1 MKNIKFE
8 RIDSEIQ
15 RELSL
20 LLRYDVKDPRVTQAM
35 VIVSGVNTTA
45 DLKYAKVF
53 VSIMAEDKK
62 VVLKALQAGAGFF
75 RKELAS
81 RLRIRTVP
89 EITFVLDE
97 SFEYGLKIDKI
108 LKDIVP
114 SSSEDT
120 LTDASQ
126 EEQNKE

>member
-120 LTDASQ
+120 LTDTSQ

>member
-35 VIVSGVNTTA
+35 VSVSGVKTTA

-120 LTDASQ
+120 LTDTSQ